1 MTQEQGLT
9 VIRET
14 LPAPAET
21 IRVSIPQN
29 ADPAKIRQTLE
40 GCCQGYQAVD
50 HARSVTK
57 YMIGKLCL
65 VIKQRKLYR
74 EWGYKNLQTFCQGEV
89 YRPSLEKSTVY
100 KAIRAVK
107 AWPWATVEQLGA
119 IPDDVLSIAA
129 QRVTKGHLT
138 RPAAEKVLEEAAVVE
153 PETRH
158 RSRYGVIRIVVTKS
172 FKREFERWLGDRDAE
187 GVLRK
192 FMDSPARKSAPQR
205 ELRAS
210 HARVH
215 RAA

>member
-1 MTQEQGLT
+1 MTEGQELT

-14 LPAPAET
+14 IPAPAEK

-65 VIKQRKLYR
+65 LIKQRRLFR
-74 EWGYKNLQTFCQGEV
+74 EWGYKNLRMFCQAEV
-89 YRPSLEKSTVY
+89 YRPSLEKSTVS
-100 KAIRAVK
+100 KAMRAVK

-119 IPDDVLSIAA
+119 IPDDVLSEAA
-129 QRVTKGHLT
+129 RRVTTGHLK
-138 RPAAEKVLEEAAVVE
+138 RPQAERLLEEAGATE
-153 PETRH
+153 IEEKAQRP
-158 RSRYGVIRIVVTKS
+158 RYGVIRIVVSRS

-187 GVLRK
+187 AVLRQ
-192 FMDSPARKSAPQR
+192 FMEPIRRKNVSR
-205 ELRAS
+205 ELRGS